1 MQWLPTGPTS
11 CVLRE
16 MAFAL
21 PDDRREMKLVRYANW
36 RINRIVNAEDTWLIT
51 RIQQGMASKSYTV
64 GPLGQSEVCLRSF
77 ARKMRNLIP
86 EARQHQQPAPG
97 WSRRPRPVPPSS

>member
-1 MQWLPTGPTS
+1 WERFYQTHLPPVPHLPEANQRLWLYFKLWPNMAFDLYADQIDFMQWLPTSPTT

-36 RINRIVNAEDTWLIT
+36 RINRIVN
-51 RIQQGMASKSYTV
+51 
-64 GPLGQSEVCLRSF
+64 
-77 ARKMRNLIP
+77 
-86 EARQHQQPAPG
+86 
-97 WSRRPRPVPPSS
+97 